1 MEGGRGDDCARVGR
15 FKPAVWL
22 SLRVMCS
29 APADEFGV
37 EGATAF
43 GRMLRANSTVS
54 KLDINGKFPRFFVVN
69 AIDWLCLVHGCL
81 PMRLTSCDAR
91 CLQV

>member
-1 MEGGRGDDCARVGR
+1 MEGGRGDDCASVGR
-15 FKPAVWL
+15 FKPAVWS

-29 APADEFGV
+29 APADQFGV

-54 KLDINGKFPRFFVVN
+54 KLGIDGKFPRFFVVDT
-69 AIDWLCLVHGCL
+69 IDWLCLVHECL
-81 PMRLTSCDAR
+81 RMCS
-91 CLQV
+91 